1 MAPPP
6 HPPAGHAPHGPAGT
20 APHGPGAHGASPA
33 AARTGSV
40 TVPLGKMLYLCVA
53 ALGVINLFL
62 GYVNNSDDL
71 VSVNL
76 YKAGVAV
83 LTLAPTMLF
92 LGGLVA
98 LRGWLP
104 GERSPGALPALITS
118 AIFVTLVLSAL
129 GSSGGGDLQVLF
141 VVFGGLQ
148 FVIAWLA
155 YLFDVGVLAGR

>member
-1 MAPPP
+1 
-6 HPPAGHAPHGPAGT
+6 
-20 APHGPGAHGASPA
+20 
-33 AARTGSV
+33 
-40 TVPLGKMLYLCVA
+40 MLYLCVA

-62 GYVNNSDDL
+62 GYVSNNDL
-71 VSVNL
+71 FTVNL

-83 LTLAPTMLF
+83 FALAPTMLF

-104 GERSPGALPALITS
+104 GERPPGALPAMITS

-129 GSSGGGDLQVLF
+129 GSTGGGDLQVLF

-155 YLFDVGVLAGR
+155 YLFDAGVLAGG